1 MYLIDQHAA
10 HERILF
16 EKVMAQR
23 AKCNVEVQGMLEP
36 VTIELTP
43 SQRSLLDKA
52 QDALKS
58 YGFAIEPFG
67 GSTCL
72 VRTAPALLGEG
83 DILRTV
89 YEIIDAFAEEGD
101 RTKAEEKIAASIAC
115 HGAVRAGK
123 VLTMEEM
130 VRLIRDLE
138 KAESPL
144 NCPHGRPSMIRFS
157 SSQLERDFGR
167 SS

>member
-1 MYLIDQHAA
+1 
-10 HERILF
+10 
-16 EKVMAQR
+16 
-23 AKCNVEVQGMLEP
+23 
-36 VTIELTP
+36 
-43 SQRSLLDKA
+43 
-52 QDALKS
+52 

-67 GSTCL
+67 GQTYL

-83 DILRTV
+83 DITRTV
-89 YEIIDAFAEEGD
+89 HEIIDAFAEEGD
-101 RTKAEEKIAASIAC
+101 RSKAEEKISASIAC

-130 VRLIRDLE
+130 ARLVRDLE
-138 KAESPL
+138 KVESPHT
-144 NCPHGRPSMIRFS
+144 CPHGRPTMVRFS